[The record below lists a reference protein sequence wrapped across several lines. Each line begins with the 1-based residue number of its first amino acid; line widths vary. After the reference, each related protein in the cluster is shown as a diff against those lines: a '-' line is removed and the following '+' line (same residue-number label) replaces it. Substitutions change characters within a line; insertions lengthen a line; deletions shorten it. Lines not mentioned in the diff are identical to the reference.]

1 MPESMLSLN
10 GFVNYCLLGGHS
22 ALEMGAPQ
30 LCRQSRDCIED
41 HFLRNYISK
50 VAGETEIIRECNRQ
64 TKACRG
70 VKAMRMGNR
79 KARRSHSG
87 RRVAVPNRRQR
98 NLSSTRNQ
106 VNWQNS

>member
-1 MPESMLSLN
+1 LQFPHAAPSIKQSWPKDHWETFLANAGLN
-10 GFVNYCLLGGHS
+10 FLFS
-22 ALEMGAPQ
+22 
-30 LCRQSRDCIED
+30 IED

-70 VKAMRMGNR
+70 VKAIRMGHR
-79 KARRSHSG
+79 KARRSASG

-98 NLSSTRNQ
+98 NLNSTRNQ